1 MEYPLEKQVNPN
13 TLFNDFGQWSRLE
26 EYFTK
31 QLSQKDLQSRRFRN
45 MKLREYNRM
54 IRLYNGAGLTQDE
67 QALMTVMKFQRG
79 SLVRSL
85 YPGLLSRIFYLV
97 SKAVDNL
104 LFYNKELERVKMA
117 SDQRIINTKISIPQ
131 TREEGSL
138 KQPSSPGTTQE
149 QVDNLHQKRYGADLG
164 ARSQSEQQRNHRP
177 SM

>member
-1 MEYPLEKQVNPN
+1 MEYNLEKQANPK

-45 MKLREYNRM
+45 MKLRQYNQM
-54 IRLYNGAGLTQDE
+54 IRLYSGAGLTQDE

-85 YPGLLSRIFYLV
+85 YPGLLSRIVYLV
-97 SKAVDNL
+97 SKGVDNL
-104 LFYNKELERVKMA
+104 LFYNKEMERVKMA
-117 SDQRIINTKISIPQ
+117 TDQRIINTKISIPQ
-131 TREEGSL
+131 NLQEGSL
-138 KQPSSPGTTQE
+138 KPPSSQSTAEE
-149 QVDNLHQKRYGADLG
+149 QANSLNQKRYGADLG
-164 ARSQSEQQRNHRP
+164 SRSQSEQQRNHGP